1 MKIQRYH
8 WRYKRFEFPA
18 RRSWFDTFAVSRNK
32 ENVSINYFGQQ
43 LLKLGIAAKLRI
55 LNSRTRVDLQGH
67 ITYFGFSRMQ
77 HSRFGFGVQ
86 KSFKVFFNSV
96 HFSSRL
102 KNLLS
107 DNKPILSK
115 ISNNN
120 LLETNKNPINYILEE
135 RPPKYHWDSFSIK
148 SYEKDLADRSN
159 HFVRHYYNV
168 NIDCRSNINYLIE
181 DIVSSAQKFYIY
193 TLRITSWK
201 KFVNVK
207 RTMRYTKTKNG
218 STKCA

>member
-1 MKIQRYH
+1 M
-8 WRYKRFEFPA
+8 
-18 RRSWFDTFAVSRNK
+18 
-32 ENVSINYFGQQ
+32 
-43 LLKLGIAAKLRI
+43 LKLGIAAKLKI
-55 LNSRTRVDLQGH
+55 LNGRTRVDLQGH

-107 DNKPILSK
+107 DNKPILLK

-207 RTMRYTKTKNG
+207 RTMRHTKTKNG